1 MKVLAFIL
9 LFEVFSCIY
18 AIKCHFCVGE
28 EDCNGSPPVQ
38 DCNKD
43 LVTGIDEEA
52 HACQIEWKVD
62 EDGGY
67 DIIGRSC
74 AYGRGGS
81 KESRGYHDC
90 NLNGDGS
97 GSCYCNSDNC
107 NAQASILQNDASRI
121 KCWHCIGSE
130 CREDQNNY
138 GSEIT
143 CPIGVTRCMVKGNR
157 WSDKFHR
164 SCEWEFKDP
173 SMDQIGLD
181 GYCAVTENAEN
192 MHICTCSTEKCNT
205 GFHGPK
211 CHIYKTSNCGSHG
224 SIMGLDESTGPS
236 VMPCLT
242 GTKYCADIT
251 VDYHGICHESYYTC
265 GIGVTS
271 LTEDELDQ
279 CHSKNVENV
288 LPNATV
294 CYCDAANLEMCDP
307 SGSNQLHLSILALIT
322 SLAIIIGF

>member
-1 MKVLAFIL
+1 MLAKL
-9 LFEVFSCIY
+9 NGRSMRMEAMTSLVEVAPMVVEVVKNLVDITI
-18 AIKCHFCVGE
+18 ATLMEMEV
-28 EDCNGSPPVQ
+28 
-38 DCNKD
+38 D
-43 LVTGIDEEA
+43 LVIVTLTIA
-52 HACQIEWKVD
+52 MLKLQVSWKFFFSVP
-62 EDGGY
+62 
-67 DIIGRSC
+67 
-74 AYGRGGS
+74 
-81 KESRGYHDC
+81 KFK
-90 NLNGDGS
+90 LNFL
-97 GSCYCNSDNC
+97 
-107 NAQASILQNDASRI
+107 IVLQNDASRI

-224 SIMGLDESTGPS
+224 SIMGLDESAGPS

-251 VDYHGICHESYYTC
+251 VGTY
-265 GIGVTS
+265 
-271 LTEDELDQ
+271 L
-279 CHSKNVENV
+279 NVFCKID
-288 LPNATV
+288 L
-294 CYCDAANLEMCDP
+294 NL
-307 SGSNQLHLSILALIT
+307 
-322 SLAIIIGF
+322 